1 MLNADNQIAV
11 IRHGNDVSARANRNA
26 VRKFSDTKQQNY
38 PKKKEGEKM
47 DNKFMR
53 VEEVAEVLEVSTS
66 FAYKVIRQLNN
77 ELKAKGYITIAG
89 RINREYFYERV
100 YHNGKVVI

>member
-1 MLNADNQIAV
+1 
-11 IRHGNDVSARANRNA
+11 
-26 VRKFSDTKQQNY
+26 
-38 PKKKEGEKM
+38 M

-66 FAYKVIRQLNN
+66 FAYKVIRQLND
-77 ELKAKGYITIAG
+77 ELKAKGYITISG
-89 RINREYFYERV
+89 RINREYLYERV